1 MSRFYLVLALLC
13 CSQTVFGQKQIAKYI
28 AHADQQVEEQDYIEA
43 LDYYERALELAPT
56 SIDLLWKL
64 AQTNQAAKDYKNAAK
79 FFLKVYELDPE
90 SLQFEQAQLNYAL
103 MLKQQGLYK
112 EALAQFKEVKQHFSE
127 DKTIAI
133 YKKAAQE
140 VSACTW
146 VLKQLKNQSADE
158 QVELKPH
165 PINTLDVEFGHTV
178 LNKRIYFSA
187 LKPDSVATDKV
198 EVFAKTYRLQLYSA
212 DGNSDYSSSILELNN
227 MRPGLSVG
235 NISFTAD
242 SSAFLCAVC
251 QELKGQQNCDIK
263 WGRKQTNGSWEL
275 DTLTNV
281 LPNLTS
287 NYKSMPHLSRMNG
300 SQTLFFSANTA
311 NGMGG
316 LDIYSAQVQS
326 DGSLLAI
333 QPINSINSTENEL
346 SPWFDTLTNRLYF
359 SSSWHFGYGGY
370 DIFYSQLQSD
380 GKFGPPI
387 NIGKPYN
394 SPANDLYFFC
404 EADTAYLSSNR
415 VGSLYVSHPTCC
427 SDVFTSLFDRPT
439 QIEKRKDSSD
449 IKIVKLPIELY
460 FENDCPDPKSR
471 AETTNLNYEET
482 FVQYQQQ
489 FPTYLKGVQQ
499 ARDTSTARLLSNE
512 LQDFFSN
519 EVVKGMD
526 DLSLFCTQVW
536 AELQQGKE
544 VSIMVQGFASPLAKS
559 DYNVHLTKR
568 RIDAIKNYFEEVDN
582 GKFAA
587 YMQGEQP
594 RLSFVEVPMGEYQA
608 KKEVSDNFYDQ
619 RNSVY
624 STSASKERRIE
635 IIELRS
641 KAAKN

>member
-43 LDYYERALELAPT
+43 LDYYQRALELAPT
-56 SIDLLWKL
+56 SINLLWKL

-370 DIFYSQLQSD
+370 DIFYSQLQLD

-387 NIGKPYN
+387 NLGKPYN

>member
-275 DTLTNV
+275 DTLTNA

-287 NYKSMPHLSRMNG
+287 NYKSMPHLSRTNG

-370 DIFYSQLQSD
+370 DIFYSQLQLD

-387 NIGKPYN
+387 NLGKPYN

>member
-28 AHADQQVEEQDYIEA
+28 AHADQQVEVQDYIEA
-43 LDYYERALELAPT
+43 LDYYQRALELAPT

-140 VSACTW
+140 VSACAW

-187 LKPDSVATDKV
+187 LKPDSVATDNV

-212 DGNSDYSSSILELNN
+212 DGNSGYSSSLLELNN

-242 SSAFLCAVC
+242 SSAFLCTVC

-263 WGRKQTNGSWEL
+263 WGRKQTNGAWEL

-311 NGMGG
+311 NGKGG
-316 LDIYSAQVQS
+316 LDIYCAQVQS

-387 NIGKPYN
+387 NLGKPYN

-439 QIEKRKDSSD
+439 QIEKHKDSSD

-460 FENDCPDPKSR
+460 FENDCPDPKSW

>member
-1 MSRFYLVLALLC
+1 
-13 CSQTVFGQKQIAKYI
+13 
-28 AHADQQVEEQDYIEA
+28 
-43 LDYYERALELAPT
+43 
-56 SIDLLWKL
+56 
-64 AQTNQAAKDYKNAAK
+64 
-79 FFLKVYELDPE
+79 
-90 SLQFEQAQLNYAL
+90 
-103 MLKQQGLYK
+103 
-112 EALAQFKEVKQHFSE
+112 
-127 DKTIAI
+127 
-133 YKKAAQE
+133 
-140 VSACTW
+140 
-146 VLKQLKNQSADE
+146 
-158 QVELKPH
+158 
-165 PINTLDVEFGHTV
+165 
-178 LNKRIYFSA
+178 
-187 LKPDSVATDKV
+187 
-198 EVFAKTYRLQLYSA
+198 
-212 DGNSDYSSSILELNN
+212 
-227 MRPGLSVG
+227 
-235 NISFTAD
+235 
-242 SSAFLCAVC
+242 
-251 QELKGQQNCDIK
+251 
-263 WGRKQTNGSWEL
+263 
-275 DTLTNV
+275 
-281 LPNLTS
+281 
-287 NYKSMPHLSRMNG
+287 
-300 SQTLFFSANTA
+300 
-311 NGMGG
+311 
-316 LDIYSAQVQS
+316 
-326 DGSLLAI
+326 
-333 QPINSINSTENEL
+333 
-346 SPWFDTLTNRLYF
+346 
-359 SSSWHFGYGGY
+359 
-370 DIFYSQLQSD
+370 
-380 GKFGPPI
+380 
-387 NIGKPYN
+387 
-394 SPANDLYFFC
+394 
-404 EADTAYLSSNR
+404 
-415 VGSLYVSHPTCC
+415 
-427 SDVFTSLFDRPT
+427 LFDRPT

>member
-1 MSRFYLVLALLC
+1 MSRFYLILALLC
-13 CSQTVFGQKQIAKYI
+13 CNLTIFGQKQVAKYI
-28 AHADQQVEEQDYIEA
+28 AHADQQVEQQDYIEA
-43 LDYYERALELAPT
+43 LDYYQRALELAPT

-64 AQTNQAAKDYKNAAK
+64 AQTNQAAKDYKSAAK
-79 FFLKVYELDPE
+79 YYLKVYEFDPE
-90 SLQFEQAQLNYAL
+90 SLQFEEAQLRYAL
-103 MLKQQGLYK
+103 MLKQQGMYK
-112 EALAQFKEVKQHFSE
+112 EALAQLKEVKQHFSE
-127 DKTIAI
+127 DKTTTI

-158 QVELKPH
+158 QVELDPH
-165 PINTLDVEFGHTV
+165 PVNTLDVEFGHTI
-178 LNKRIYFSA
+178 LNKRLYFSA
-187 LKPDSVATDKV
+187 LKPDSTATDQV
-198 EVFAKTYRLQLYSA
+198 EIFAKTYSLQLYSA
-212 DGNSDYSSSILELNN
+212 DGITGHASSVLEIKNLNP
-227 MRPGLSVG
+227 RYSVG

-251 QELKGQQNCDIK
+251 QELKGQQACDIK
-263 WGRKQTNGSWEL
+263 WVRQQKDGTWEL

-281 LPNLTS
+281 LPNFIS

-300 SQTLFFSANTA
+300 SQALFFSANTT
-311 NGMGG
+311 NGKGG
-316 LDIYSAQVQS
+316 LDIFYAQVQA
-326 DGSLLAI
+326 DGSFSAI
-333 QPINSINSTENEL
+333 QPVNGINSAENEL

-370 DIFYSQLQSD
+370 DIFYSQLQTD

-387 NIGKPYN
+387 NLGKPYN

-427 SDVFTSLFDRPT
+427 SDVFTSLIDRPT
-439 QIEKRKDSSD
+439 QKDKRKDSSD
-449 IKIVKLPIELY
+449 IQIVKLPIELY

-489 FPTYLKGVQQ
+489 FPNYLKGVQQ
-499 ARDTSTARLLSNE
+499 ARDTNTARLLSNE

-519 EVVKGMD
+519 EVTKGMD
-526 DLSLFCTQVW
+526 DLSLFSAQVW

-544 VSIMVQGFASPLAKS
+544 VSILVQGFASPLAKS

-594 RLSFVEVPMGEYQA
+594 RLSFIEVPMGEYQA